1 MKNLLVNDTIGIR
14 PQGNVDFGM
23 SFFEDGKERGQNSR
37 RRAIGFTHLQRA
49 TLRLRKAVQIA
60 LIDLFELC

>member
-1 MKNLLVNDTIGIR
+1 VKNLLLNDTIGIR
-14 PQGNVDFGM
+14 PQRNIDLGM
-23 SFFEDGKERGQNSR
+23 IFFEEGKERRKNSR
-37 RRAIGFTHLQRA
+37 RRAIGSTHLQRA